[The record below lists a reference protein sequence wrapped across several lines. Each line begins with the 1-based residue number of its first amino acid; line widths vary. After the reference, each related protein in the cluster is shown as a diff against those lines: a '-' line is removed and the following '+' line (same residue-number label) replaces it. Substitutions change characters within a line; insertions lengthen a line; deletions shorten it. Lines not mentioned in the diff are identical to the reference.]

1 MLLSFQRLD
10 LQRSI
15 VPSII
20 SVVII
25 ISSLA
30 VELALILRRCKLL
43 LKLYLEL
50 RFEIVERT
58 EFEFHLLDFC
68 YKLLLLAL
76 ISHPLSGATKNT
88 LQVRV
93 KWKIKLAFSE

>member
-1 MLLSFQRLD
+1 MLLSFQILD

-20 SVVII
+20 SVVVAVV

-30 VELALILRRCKLL
+30 VMLALTLRRCKLL
-43 LKLYLEL
+43 LKFYLEL
-50 RFEIVERT
+50 RFEVVEHT
-58 EFEFHLLDFC
+58 EFELHLLDFC

-76 ISHPLSGATKNT
+76 SSHPLSGAAKN
-88 LQVRV
+88 
-93 KWKIKLAFSE
+93 AF